1 MSVAPGRPSLD
12 QPLPP
17 DTPGEHALTVAIQT
31 RYGRLAGQPLRY
43 VSR

>member
-12 QPLPP
+12 QL
-17 DTPGEHALTVAIQT
+17 EHALTVAIQM
-31 RYGRLAGQPLRY
+31 RYGSLAGQPLRY